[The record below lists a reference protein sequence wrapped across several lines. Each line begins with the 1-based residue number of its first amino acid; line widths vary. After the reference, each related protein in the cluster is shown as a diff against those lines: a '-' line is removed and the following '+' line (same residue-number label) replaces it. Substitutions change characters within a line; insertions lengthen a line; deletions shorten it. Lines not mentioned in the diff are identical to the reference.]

1 MFSHFF
7 LKLILISCFFSIYFV
22 FFFKKRKGKKEEVN
36 RMENSRKKENIL
48 KNKIMLT

>member
-1 MFSHFF
+1 MFSHF
-7 LKLILISCFFSIYFV
+7 LKLIYLFL
-22 FFFKKRKGKKEEVN
+22 KNRKGKKEEVN

>member
-1 MFSHFF
+1 MFLFNLF
-7 LKLILISCFFSIYFV
+7 CFF
-22 FFFKKRKGKKEEVN
+22 FFKRKGKKEEVN

>member
-1 MFSHFF
+1 MFHVSFQF
-7 LKLILISCFFSIYFV
+7 IL